1 MSAEFRLAV
10 LNPGGRDPEQDFP
23 DGAGDPNRGGHPPIN
38 FHAYAACT
46 GGSFHANVE
55 TAIRTERPV
64 LLLLRR
70 DLRAGWK
77 ALQRLKAAGRTVMVT
92 FKEAGAMQLAERL
105 CRPAHLSTLSEIVA
119 LADGCL
125 APTPWLA
132 AFLRGF
138 GKGATFVPT
147 PYPVSDPRW
156 NFEAAERRGIFI
168 GTREFDTPSRQ
179 HLAALVA
186 ARELH
191 RRTGEPVTVFNL
203 DGRHGAKMLG
213 ALGFGA
219 DALHIL
225 NTRLPYPAYLRE
237 VARHK
242 LIFQLDRSAVPGQV
256 AGDAL
261 LGRIPCVGGDGAVEG
276 LAFASWSAKT
286 AAELIEIA
294 TTLLTDANAY
304 AQARADSHER
314 ALEAVSYESISA
326 RLAALY
332 HRA

>member
-1 MSAEFRLAV
+1 MKADVRLAV
-10 LNPGGRDPEQDFP
+10 LNAGGRDPEQDFAN
-23 DGAGDPNRGGHPPIN
+23 GAGDPDQGGHPPVN

-46 GGSFHANVE
+46 GGSFHADVE
-55 TAIRTERPV
+55 RTIAREQPV

-77 ALQRLKAAGRTVMVT
+77 ALQRLKAAGRIVIVT

-105 CRPAHLSTLSEIVA
+105 CRPAHLSMLTEIVA

-138 GKGATFVPT
+138 GKETAFIPT
-147 PYPVSDPRW
+147 PYPVNDPRW
-156 NFEAAERRGIFI
+156 NFEAPDRRGIFI
-168 GTREFDTPSRQ
+168 GTREFHTPSRQ

-191 RRTGEPVTVFNL
+191 GRTGEPVTVFNL
-203 DGRHGAKMLG
+203 DGRHGAKMLA
-213 ALGFGA
+213 ALGLSA
-219 DALHIL
+219 DNLRIL
-225 NTRLPYPAYLRE
+225 NARLPYPAYLRE
-237 VARHK
+237 MARHK
-242 LIFQLDRSAVPGQV
+242 LVFQLDRSSVPGQV

-261 LGRIPCVGGDGAVEG
+261 LGRIPCVGGDGAVEQ
-276 LAFASWSAKT
+276 LAFTPWAGKT

-294 TTLLTDANAY
+294 TTLLTDPAAH
-304 AQARADSHER
+304 ARCLAEAHER
-314 ALEAVSYESISA
+314 AMATVSYEA
-326 RLAALY
+326 VAAQLAAFY
-332 HRA
+332 RRA

>member
-1 MSAEFRLAV
+1 MNAEFRLAV
-10 LNPGGRDPEQDFP
+10 LNVGGRDPEQDFAG
-23 DGAGDPNRGGHPPIN
+23 GAGDPDQGGHPPVN

-46 GGSFHANVE
+46 GGSFHAHVDA
-55 TAIRTERPV
+55 AIRREQPI

-77 ALQRLKAAGRTVMVT
+77 ALQRLKAAGRKVIVT

-105 CRPAHLSTLSEIVA
+105 SRPAHLAALAEIVA
-119 LADGCL
+119 RADGCL

-138 GKGATFVPT
+138 GQETAFIPT
-147 PYPVSDPRW
+147 PYPMSDARW
-156 NFEAAERRGIFI
+156 NFETSERRGIFI
-168 GTREFDTPSRQ
+168 GTREFHTPSRQ

-186 ARELH
+186 ARELQ

-203 DGRHGAKMLG
+203 DGRHGARMLA
-213 ALGFGA
+213 ALGFPSLRIL
-219 DALHIL
+219 DA
-225 NTRLPYPAYLRE
+225 RLPYPAYLRE

-242 LIFQLDRSAVPGQV
+242 LVFQLDRSGVPGQV

-261 LGRIPCVGGDGAVEG
+261 LGRLPCVGGDGAVEQ
-276 LAFASWSAKT
+276 LAFTPWAGKT

-294 TTLLTDANAY
+294 TTLLTDGAAL
-304 AQARADSHER
+304 ARCGE
-314 ALEAVSYESISA
+314 EAHQRVLTTVSYEA
-326 RLAALY
+326 GAAQLAAFY

>member
-1 MSAEFRLAV
+1 MKAPFRLAV
-10 LNPGGRDPEQDFP
+10 LNAGGRDPEQDFP
-23 DGAGDPNRGGHPPIN
+23 DGSGDPARGGHPPVN

-46 GGSFHANVE
+46 GGSFHASAE
-55 TAIRTERPV
+55 TALRTERPV

-70 DLRAGWK
+70 DLRGGWK
-77 ALQRLKAAGRTVMVT
+77 ALQRLKAAGRTVIIT

-105 CRPAHLSTLSEIVA
+105 CRPAHLTTLAEIVA

-138 GKGATFVPT
+138 GKETAFIPT

-156 NFEAAERRGIFI
+156 NFEAPERRGIFI
-168 GTREFDTPSRQ
+168 GTREFGTPSRQ

-191 RRTGEPVTVFNL
+191 GRTGEPITVFNL
-203 DGRHGAKMLG
+203 DGRRGAKMLG
-213 ALGFGA
+213 ALGLGSA
-219 DALHIL
+219 SLRVLD
-225 NTRLPYPAYLRE
+225 TRLPYPAYLRE
-237 VARHK
+237 MAGHK
-242 LIFQLDRSAVPGQV
+242 LVFQLDRSGVPGQV

-261 LGRIPCVGGDGAVEG
+261 LCRIPCVGGDGAVEQ
-276 LAFASWSAKT
+276 LAFPHWAGKN

-294 TTLLTDANAY
+294 ANLLTDANAS
-304 AQARADSHER
+304 AQARADAHDR
-314 ALEAVSYESISA
+314 ASATVSYEAVAA
-326 RLAALY
+326 RLAACY